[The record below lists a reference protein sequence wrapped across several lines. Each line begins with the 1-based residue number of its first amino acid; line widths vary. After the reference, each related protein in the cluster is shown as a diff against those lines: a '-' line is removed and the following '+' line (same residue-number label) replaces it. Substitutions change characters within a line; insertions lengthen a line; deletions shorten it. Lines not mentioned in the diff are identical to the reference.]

1 MDGSCM
7 KSFSP
12 NITQQHNDLI
22 MQITSRTIK
31 SLGNKIV
38 WSWIVDAQRWRI
50 VLMEEAGM
58 KLTMTRRN
66 LMNLVS
72 IDLLIKIFEENDGQF
87 QEKVQHRL
95 NKRDISENEAS

>member
-1 MDGSCM
+1 
-7 KSFSP
+7 
-12 NITQQHNDLI
+12 
-22 MQITSRTIK
+22 
-31 SLGNKIV
+31 
-38 WSWIVDAQRWRI
+38 
-50 VLMEEAGM
+50 M